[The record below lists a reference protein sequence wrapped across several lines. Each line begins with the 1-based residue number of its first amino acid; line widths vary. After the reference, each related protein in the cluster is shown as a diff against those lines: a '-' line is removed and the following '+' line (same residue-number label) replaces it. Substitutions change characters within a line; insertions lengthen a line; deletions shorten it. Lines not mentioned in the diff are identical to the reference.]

1 MRIGL
6 IGTGRIGAL
15 HATTLAGLP
24 TVTQL
29 IITDMDRDRARRI
42 ASPIQAT
49 VADTVDDLLAAGADA
64 LVIASPTGTH
74 PDLIRRG
81 VAAGI
86 PVFCEKPVA
95 PDPRGTRAV
104 IETTAGSGVPV
115 QIGFQR
121 RFDTG
126 YQAARDAA
134 VSGKLGWL
142 HTIRSATLDPAPP
155 PAGYIEGSGGI
166 FRDCAV
172 HDFDSIRWVT
182 GREVTQV
189 YAAGANQGADFFTA
203 AGDVDT
209 SAAMLTLEGGTI
221 ALVSCS
227 RYNGAGYDVR
237 LELLGSQDSAIVNPP
252 GKFIQFLDRFRD
264 AYIAELA
271 TFTEVVAGKV
281 PSPCTP
287 DDALEAFLI
296 AEACQLSRQ
305 RNEPVTLEEVRR

>member
-1 MRIGL
+1 
-6 IGTGRIGAL
+6 
-15 HATTLAGLP
+15 
-24 TVTQL
+24 
-29 IITDMDRDRARRI
+29 
-42 ASPIQAT
+42 
-49 VADTVDDLLAAGADA
+49 
-64 LVIASPTGTH
+64 
-74 PDLIRRG
+74 
-81 VAAGI
+81 
-86 PVFCEKPVA
+86 VFCEKPVA
-95 PDPRGTRAV
+95 TDPPGTRAV
-104 IETTAGSGVPV
+104 IEATAGSGVPV

-126 YQAARDAA
+126 YLAARAAA

-166 FRDCAV
+166 
-172 HDFDSIRWVT
+172 

-189 YAAGANQGADFFTA
+189 YATGANQGEEFFTA

-209 SAAMLTLEGGTI
+209 SAAMLTLDGGTI

-237 LELLGSQDSAIVNPP
+237 LELLGSQDSAIVSPS
-252 GKFIQFLDRFRD
+252 GKFVQFLDRFRD

-271 TFTEVVAGKV
+271 TFTEVVAGKI

-287 DDALEAFLI
+287 DDALEAFNI
-296 AEACQLSRQ
+296 AEACELSRQ
-305 RNEPVTLEEVRR
+305 RNEPVALEEVRR